1 MLLKYFPVTVVEWLI
16 CILLEG
22 VLIIL
27 LTFMHYTK
35 LDKKFVGL
43 SQVLGMLAFF
53 LPVVIIV
60 APIGWLFFGIPE

>member
-1 MLLKYFPVTVVEWLI
+1 MLRKYFPINMETWLL

-27 LTFMHYTK
+27 ITFMHYTK

-43 SQVLGMLAFF
+43 SQVLGMLALF
-53 LPVVIIV
+53 LPAVILG
-60 APIGWLFFGIPE
+60 APVGWLFFGIPE

>member
-1 MLLKYFPVTVVEWLI
+1 MLRKYFPINMETWLL

-35 LDKKFVGL
+35 LDKKLVGL

-60 APIGWLFFGIPE
+60 APIGWLIFGIPE